1 MKFCLYTF
9 IDKLPQRAKESVLY
23 GVVGSL
29 NARLIG
35 AAQRIVQFA
44 QRKDVDIETLINND
58 FATYAEDAAARA
70 ELGTGHN
77 AWHEVLW
84 LAALRDDLR
93 ETLADLVN
101 DNSVLPFSDTL
112 AFMAGGSVRVRP
124 QAEYDALATALG
136 NIKGLDGKALESIA
150 RMDAARSKAE
160 LAAQASD
167 TLTVV
172 MALPRPGDIGFTYD
186 QDECD
191 FFGKLT
197 HETQT
202 AIVEKLCGS
211 VERARDAAVLAFMQ
225 RRRDASL
232 ADIPLIT
239 AAMDEVN
246 AALEATP
253 DDPVTAALQAHGGA
267 FDQDTKDR
275 AYIEGLIKAG
285 TPFTTGA
292 KALAKKLGINVPRK
306 LIRPKTGEETL
317 AAA

>member
-9 IDKLPQRAKESVLY
+9 IDNLPQRAKESVLY

-44 QRKDVDIETLINND
+44 QRNDVDIESLINND

-77 AWHEVLW
+77 TWHELLW
-84 LAALRDDLR
+84 IAALRDDLR
-93 ETLADLVN
+93 EKLADLIN
-101 DNSVLPFSDTL
+101 DNSVLPFGDTL
-112 AFMAGGSVRVRP
+112 AFMAGGQVRVRP
-124 QAEYDALATALG
+124 QAEYEALAVALG

-160 LAAQASD
+160 LAAQASE
-167 TLTVV
+167 TLSVV
-172 MALPRPGDIGFTYD
+172 MALPRPGDIGFIYD

-197 HETQT
+197 HETQL
-202 AIVEKLCGS
+202 AIVEKLAAS

-232 ADIPLIT
+232 ADIPMIT
-239 AAMDEVN
+239 AAMEQVN
-246 AALEATP
+246 AALNEPRISAEQ
-253 DDPVTAALQAHGGA
+253 VQALQ
-267 FDQDTKDR
+267 DQHTAEHK
-275 AYIEGLIKAG
+275 
-285 TPFTTGA
+285 A
-292 KALAKKLGINVPRK
+292 KARKPRK
-306 LIRPKTGEETL
+306 LVRPKTGETAL